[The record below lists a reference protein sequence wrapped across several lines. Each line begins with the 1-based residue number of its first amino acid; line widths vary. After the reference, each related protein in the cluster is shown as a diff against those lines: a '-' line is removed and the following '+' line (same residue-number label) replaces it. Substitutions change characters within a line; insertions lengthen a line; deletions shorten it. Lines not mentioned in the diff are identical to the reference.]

1 MIKRKLT
8 AFAVSSNH
16 KFMCIRNH
24 KFLPYI
30 LLTGMLLCVLNS
42 LHAQQRPVFSQY
54 MFNGLVLNPA
64 YAGNQP
70 QMSVSLL
77 HRDQWVNV
85 EGAPKTSTLIA
96 HSALKDRPVGVGML
110 VSRDKI
116 GVHDDYSVY
125 ASYAYKLNIGIGT
138 LSMGLQAGFNYMVS
152 DFTQLSTFDPDD
164 QLFLG
169 SVSRFNPNFGTGAFF
184 NNKTTYA
191 GISIP
196 YIINNKVYDKE
207 DIISEAREA
216 RYYFL
221 TGGHVFTLSPNVKI
235 KPSTLIRVQEGQP
248 IGMDLNANVFLD
260 NVLNIGASWR
270 SGDAVIM
277 LFELMLNKNL
287 SFGYAYDHTLSSV
300 RNYTDGT
307 HEFMLTFRKSLG
319 QEPCHAYF

>member
-1 MIKRKLT
+1 MFKQ
-8 AFAVSSNH
+8 NH
-16 KFMCIRNH
+16 KY
-24 KFLPYI
+24 FLNLI
-30 LLTGMLLCVLNS
+30 LVGLSLLISADLF
-42 LHAQQRPVFSQY
+42 AQQRPVFSQY

-70 QMSVSLL
+70 QLNVSLL

-85 EGAPKTSTLIA
+85 DGAPKTSTLIA
-96 HSALKDRPVGVGML
+96 HSALKDRPVGVGLL

-152 DFTQLSTFDPDD
+152 DFSQLSTINPDD
-164 QLFLG
+164 PLFFG
-169 SVSRFNPNFGTGAFF
+169 TVNRFNPNFGTGAFF
-184 NNKTTYA
+184 NNKTTYI
-191 GISIP
+191 GFSIP
-196 YIINNKVYDKE
+196 YLINNKVYDKE

-221 TGGHVFTLSPNVKI
+221 TGGHIFTLSPNVKL

-248 IGMDLNANVFLD
+248 IGMDLNLNVFLD
-260 NVLNIGASWR
+260 NVLNIGGSWR
-270 SGDAVIM
+270 SGDAFIL

-287 SFGYAYDHTLSSV
+287 SFGYAYDHTLSDV

-319 QEPCHAYF
+319 KEPCHAYF